1 MKILFYLKTI
11 YDLKKK
17 NKIGGIEILNLELY
31 NFLKTK
37 FKVSI
42 SNKLNNRHKKIL
54 WDIIISSNY
63 AQIFDIYKSKR
74 NILWLHNKL
83 QIEKAFRKKQLLSI
97 LKNKIDIV
105 FVSKYLENLTSK
117 LYFFNKRYIIPNFI
131 TNIFVKKKIKLHKN
145 YKPIFVWTVQRDRGL
160 KELIHI
166 WEHEIIKKYPLAELH
181 VFSVSGY
188 SNKLNNIFFHGR
200 VDRLTLI
207 KYYEKAKAMICL
219 GYDETFCLNAVES
232 FSQGLPIISFG
243 KTALTDIV
251 INNINGHIANDFTD
265 LKNLIFKYINLKGNK
280 YEKLRLSSFNYSK
293 KFYPNKIFNMWADLL
308 KTNIAIN
315 K

>member
-1 MKILFYLKTI
+1 MKILFFLKTI
-11 YDLKKK
+11 SSLKKK
-17 NKIGGIEILNLELY
+17 DKIGGIEILNLELY
-31 NFLKTK
+31 NFLKKK

-42 SNKLNNRHKKIL
+42 SNKPNNKHKKIS

-83 QIEKAFRKKQLLSI
+83 QIEKALRKKQFFSI
-97 LKNKIDIV
+97 IKNKIDIV

-131 TNIFVKKKIKLHKN
+131 TKIFLRKRIKLHKN
-145 YKPIFVWTVQRDRGL
+145 YKPIFIWTVQRDRGL
-160 KELIHI
+160 KELIDI
-166 WEHEIIKKYPLAELH
+166 WKSIIIKKYPLAELH
-181 VFSVSGY
+181 IFSVNGCSE
-188 SNKLNNIFFHGR
+188 KLNNIFFHGR

-207 KYYEKAKAMICL
+207 KFYKKAKAMICL

-243 KTALTDIV
+243 KTALREIV
-251 INNINGHIANDFTD
+251 INNINGHIVNDFSD
-265 LKNLIFKYINLKGNK
+265 LKNVIFKYINLNGYK

-293 KFYPNKIFNMWADLL
+293 KFYPDKIFNMWIDLL
-308 KTNIAIN
+308 KTNTTIN
-315 K
+315 

>member
-1 MKILFYLKTI
+1 MKILFFLKTI
-11 YDLKKK
+11 SSLKKK
-17 NKIGGIEILNLELY
+17 DKIGGIEILNLELY
-31 NFLKTK
+31 NFLKKK

-42 SNKLNNRHKKIL
+42 SNKPNNKHKKIL

-83 QIEKAFRKKQLLSI
+83 QIEKALRKKQFFSI
-97 LKNKIDIV
+97 IKNKIDIV

-131 TNIFVKKKIKLHKN
+131 TKIFLKKRIKLHKN
-145 YKPIFVWTVQRDRGL
+145 YKPIFIWTVQRDRGL
-160 KELIHI
+160 KELIDI
-166 WEHEIIKKYPLAELH
+166 WKNKIIKKYPLAELH
-181 VFSVSGY
+181 IFSVNGCSE
-188 SNKLNNIFFHGR
+188 KLNNIFFHGR

-207 KYYEKAKAMICL
+207 KFYKKAKAMICL

-243 KTALTDIV
+243 KTALREIV
-251 INNINGHIANDFTD
+251 INNINGHIVNDFSD
-265 LKNLIFKYINLKGNK
+265 LKNVIFKYINLNGYK

-293 KFYPNKIFNMWADLL
+293 KFYPDKIFNMWIDLL
-308 KTNIAIN
+308 KTNTTIN
-315 K
+315 